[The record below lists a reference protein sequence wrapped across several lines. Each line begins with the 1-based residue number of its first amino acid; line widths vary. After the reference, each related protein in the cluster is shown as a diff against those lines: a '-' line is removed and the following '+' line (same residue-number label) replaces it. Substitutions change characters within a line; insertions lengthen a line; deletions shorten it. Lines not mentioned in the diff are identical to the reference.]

1 MEEQELAIRC
11 VERDNDAQKELYE
24 EYGSRIS
31 ALCRRYAVDPAD
43 AEDMMQDAFIK
54 IFRTISR
61 FRYTRPGSLYS
72 WMARVT
78 INLAFD
84 SSKRR
89 RALASQLVNVDNMKS
104 EIPEETDYD
113 ETASVP
119 PDVLQQ
125 MIESLPEGYR
135 IVFKLYCIDG
145 LSHREIADLLGIKEK
160 SSSASLARAR
170 SILAGTIR
178 QYWKELDAGA
188 SEDSW
193 SRIVRRMRHRKV
205 MHDLALVI
213 AFLLPA
219 TALLLWNLPH
229 KTDDPA
235 IQDIFLIADK
245 IPPVIAEERFIID
258 RPADIQ
264 AYRTAEPV
272 KADKDSLIFI
282 GQPDESHT
290 YAGTADSR
298 TLVSTAPQD
307 SFTIFTE
314 DAKHARP
321 RLSFSLRVGSGAV
334 RRNTEIS
341 LSSAPYIAALTF
353 MNSVDPESLPDA
365 KSNYANAIPWYF
377 SNYGND
383 FTPES
388 TNRYRHDLPVTF
400 GLLLRMDLTSRI
412 GLESGLEYTYMH
424 SDVETASGHLAQH
437 LHFIGIPLRFD
448 TRILSWNGLDLY
460 AGIGVKAEKCISAS
474 LGRIRCEEK
483 RLQWSAGAFAGMQYQ
498 IGRNAHLYFQPEVN
512 YSLTATDLITYRTEN
527 PLTFT
532 INAGV
537 RFDL

>member
-11 VERDNDAQKELYE
+11 AERDNDAQKELYE

-334 RRNTEIS
+334 RRNTEVS